1 MQNKHQEEM
10 MKKFAAAI
18 LGVLLVITLAGCASR
33 PTYADGVYFGA
44 GEVDGYS
51 GYRTLV
57 TVKVSGGYIESV
69 DWNELHY
76 MGQDKKSLGDAY
88 GMKMASAV
96 GKEWYEQAKAIEDA
110 LVKRGPDAIKT
121 NEKGSVTSVSGASI
135 GVSSIL
141 GTFEKAM
148 AAAPVAEGAY
158 TDGIYFASGDEVDG
172 YQDTLSVVIA
182 NGSIVW
188 AYWDKL
194 ATSPAEGEAA
204 TYRLQYAGEEFD
216 TAAAAWGQS
225 VLESQAVVG
234 DETVDALLTQILTQG
249 K

>member
-1 MQNKHQEEM
+1 
-10 MKKFAAAI
+10 
-18 LGVLLVITLAGCASR
+18 
-33 PTYADGVYFGA
+33 
-44 GEVDGYS
+44 
-51 GYRTLV
+51 
-57 TVKVSGGYIESV
+57 V

-76 MGQDKKSLGDAY
+76 AGQDKKSLGDAY

-110 LVKRGPDAIKT
+110 LVKRGPAAIKT

-148 AAAPVAEGAY
+148 TAAPVAAGAY
-158 TDGIYFASGDEVDG
+158 TDGVYFVAGDEVDG

-194 ATSPAEGEAA
+194 ATNPAEGEAA
-204 TYRLQYAGEEFD
+204 TQRMQYAGGLYD
-216 TAAAAWGQS
+216 NLAATWEQS
-225 VLESQAVVG
+225 VLEAQAVIG
-234 DETVDALLTQILTQG
+234 DDVADKLLTQILTQG